1 MGRFLV
7 VAMGHLVVHF
17 VVDCCKEWLVGLLL
31 CMLGVAGFAVVVPA
45 DNYGVHQ
52 PSRGFLVLMLLLT
65 VVPRC
70 LLLLVVDA
78 SVLLVVLE
86 LVLEVM
92 TCRLAY
98 V

>member
-17 VVDCCKEWLVGLLL
+17 VVDCCKEWLVELLL

-45 DNYGVHQ
+45 DSYGVHQ
-52 PSRGFLVLMLLLT
+52 PSMDFLVQMLVLI
-65 VVPRC
+65 VVLRC

-92 TCRLAY
+92 TCRLVY

>member
-7 VAMGHLVVHF
+7 VAMGRLVVHF
-17 VVDCCKEWLVGLLL
+17 VVDCCKEWLVALLL

-45 DNYGVHQ
+45 DNCGVHQ
-52 PSRGFLVLMLLLT
+52 PSMDFLVQMLVLI
-65 VVPRC
+65 VVLRC

>member
-1 MGRFLV
+1 MGHFLV

-17 VVDCCKEWLVGLLL
+17 VVDCCKEWLVELLVDTL
-31 CMLGVAGFAVVVPA
+31 VVAGSVVVVPA
-45 DNYGVHQ
+45 DSCDVRQ
-52 PSRGFLVLMLLLT
+52 PSMDFLVQMLVLI
-65 VVPRC
+65 VVLRC

-92 TCRLAY
+92 TCRLVY